1 MTPAPPSEAVEAAVG
16 TAAAGATAA
25 IIIKEMRQRLLVLFE
40 AVLQL
45 LPRDGPFLLGIQGSP
60 GALGLCGFAR
70 KFFQGNGVVQVSV
83 FFPE

>member
-1 MTPAPPSEAVEAAVG
+1 MTPTAPLRLAVEAA
-16 TAAAGATAA
+16 ARATAA

-60 GALGLCGFAR
+60 GALGLRGFAR